1 MAIDAYNIYL
11 TFDGDCRPAFEFY
24 RGVFG
29 GDFQVLSTFADAPP
43 DLDVPDSHKDR
54 VMHVSLPIG
63 RSVLMGSD
71 SSAVA
76 PPLAAGNNF
85 SVSLDTGSREESDD
99 LLAKLSAGGTVTMPM
114 ETTFWGAYFGMCI
127 DKFGISWMVMFQLGE
142 G

>member
-1 MAIDAYNIYL
+1 MALDAYNIYL
-11 TFDGDCRPAFEFY
+11 TFDGACRPAFEFY
-24 RGVFG
+24 RSVFG

-43 DLDVPDSHKDR
+43 DLDVPASHKDR

-127 DKFGISWMVMFQLGE
+127 DKFGISWMVMFQPGE